1 MSGKGDKRR
10 PYSKAAFDRGMAR
23 INWTKREPGPSP
35 ARADQIERFS
45 QAPDCRDYEG
55 AKRVLN
61 ELVQAVKDAICH

>member
-35 ARADQIERFS
+35 ERKEQIERFS
-45 QAPDCRDYEG
+45 QAMDCGDWPG
-55 AKRVLN
+55 AQRVLN
-61 ELVQAVKDAICH
+61 ETLEE